1 MDSIAA
7 FVKSKR
13 KELGLTQ
20 QPLAL
25 YTGVSTKF
33 IIELESGKPTVR
45 MDKVL
50 DVLKLFDCGLVVKHL

>member
-1 MDSIAA
+1 MESIAA
-7 FVKSKR
+7 FVKRKR

-20 QPLAL
+20 QTLAL

-33 IIELESGKPTVR
+33 IVELESGKQTVR

-50 DVLKLFDCGLVVKHL
+50 DVLKLFDCGLVAQHF

>member
-20 QPLAL
+20 QTLAL